1 MRWAFVVLLYLLP
14 FCVSAQGESQ
24 SFGRLYGLVG
34 KQFID
39 TANALAYD
47 EVVAH
52 LDESLTIF
60 TKALRYA
67 NELGYTQG
75 QAEAHRWLAI
85 VTYLK
90 GQNERSVIHN
100 QEAIRLFQS
109 LGWKAKE
116 GDQYCSLGFQM
127 KARDLPR
134 ATTYMLKG
142 MRMLEAENDSGRL
155 TAVYDNY
162 GVIKLLAKD
171 LDSSLFYYNRA
182 LNLKRLFAD
191 SLGIPFSLNKLGEVH
206 LLNKN
211 LIAAR
216 QVFDEAYRIRVFRK
230 DAFGIM
236 ENYACFGD
244 YFLAAAQSDSAI
256 FWYNRALDQS
266 RAQAYPFMTRY
277 CFAQLSKAH
286 ELGGNLFFALQMH
299 RAYAAITDSLQT
311 DQRTRQVTELELR
324 FETMEKDREN
334 SLLRQQK
341 TEQQLVVSQQRVW
354 MVALASAAFSIL
366 LLAFFVVQRNKQ
378 REAAK
383 RDTAII
389 LERERGL
396 RAIIL
401 ATEEE
406 RKRIAKDLHDGVVQ
420 GLTGLK
426 LRLQNQLRKLSAL
439 PLEQEAEFKE
449 TSSMLDAS
457 IDEVR
462 NISHRMMPRALS
474 ELGLVPA
481 MADLL
486 DKTLSQV
493 NIQFQFEHHK
503 VEGIRF
509 DETVEVSLYRIAQ
522 ELITNIIKHA
532 QAQAVSVQL
541 LKTASHLVLVVE
553 DNGTGFAYED
563 QINRNGIGLMNIS
576 SRAKALHGEVTYVPS
591 PMQGTV
597 ATIRIPLA

>member
-1 MRWAFVVLLYLLP
+1 MRLAFVVLLYLLP
-14 FCVSAQGESQ
+14 FCVSAQGNADTFARFET
-24 SFGRLYGLVG
+24 LVG
-34 KQFID
+34 KQYID
-39 TANALAYD
+39 TATALPYD

-67 NELGYTQG
+67 TELGYTHG
-75 QAEAHRWLAI
+75 KAETHRWLAI

-90 GQNERSVIHN
+90 GQNERSVVHN
-100 QEAIRLFQS
+100 QEAIRLFQA

-134 ATTYMLKG
+134 ASNYMLKG
-142 MRMLEAENDSGRL
+142 MRMLEAEGDSGRL

-206 LLNKN
+206 LLRKN
-211 LIAAR
+211 LVAAR
-216 QVFDEAYRIRVFRK
+216 QVFDEAYRIRVLRK

-244 YFLAAAQSDSAI
+244 YFLAATQSDSAI

-277 CFAQLSKAH
+277 CFAQLSKAY
-286 ELGGNLFFALQMH
+286 ELGGNLLFALQMH

-324 FETMEKDREN
+324 FETLEKDREN

-341 TEQQLVVSQQRVW
+341 TEQQLVVSRQRVW
-354 MVALASAAFSIL
+354 MVALASATFTIL
-366 LLAFFVVQRNKQ
+366 LLAFFVLQRNKQ

-406 RKRIAKDLHDGVVQ
+406 RKRIAKDLHDGIVQ
-420 GLTGLK
+420 TLTGLNF
-426 LRLQNQLRKLSAL
+426 RLQRPQQHDQAQSQQLLNAAI
-439 PLEQEAEFKE
+439 AEIR
-449 TSSMLDAS
+449 D
-457 IDEVR
+457 
-462 NISHRMMPRALS
+462 ISHRMMPRALA
-474 ELGLVPA
+474 ELGLMPA
-481 MADLL
+481 MADMLEKSLGAAGIHFTL
-486 DKTLSQV
+486 DQRGM
-493 NIQFQFEHHK
+493 
-503 VEGIRF
+503 EGQRF
-509 DETVEVSLYRIAQ
+509 DEALEIGLYRIAQ
-522 ELITNIIKHA
+522 ELVNNILKHA
-532 QAQAVSVQL
+532 KATEVGVQVMRSSTHIL
-541 LKTASHLVLVVE
+541 LMVE
-553 DNGTGFAYED
+553 DNGVGMAQTNAGAS
-563 QINRNGIGLMNIS
+563 GIGLTNIR
-576 SRAKALHGEVTYVPS
+576 SRVSTLNGEVSFEPG
-591 PMQGTV
+591 PRNGTV
-597 ATIRIPLA
+597 VMVRVPV

>member
-1 MRWAFVVLLYLLP
+1 
-14 FCVSAQGESQ
+14 
-24 SFGRLYGLVG
+24 
-34 KQFID
+34 
-39 TANALAYD
+39 
-47 EVVAH
+47 
-52 LDESLTIF
+52 
-60 TKALRYA
+60 
-67 NELGYTQG
+67 
-75 QAEAHRWLAI
+75 
-85 VTYLK
+85 
-90 GQNERSVIHN
+90 
-100 QEAIRLFQS
+100 
-109 LGWKAKE
+109 
-116 GDQYCSLGFQM
+116 
-127 KARDLPR
+127 
-134 ATTYMLKG
+134 
-142 MRMLEAENDSGRL
+142 
-155 TAVYDNY
+155 
-162 GVIKLLAKD
+162 
-171 LDSSLFYYNRA
+171 
-182 LNLKRLFAD
+182 
-191 SLGIPFSLNKLGEVH
+191 
-206 LLNKN
+206 
-211 LIAAR
+211 
-216 QVFDEAYRIRVFRK
+216 
-230 DAFGIM
+230 
-236 ENYACFGD
+236 
-244 YFLAAAQSDSAI
+244 
-256 FWYNRALDQS
+256 
-266 RAQAYPFMTRY
+266 
-277 CFAQLSKAH
+277 
-286 ELGGNLFFALQMH
+286 
-299 RAYAAITDSLQT
+299 
-311 DQRTRQVTELELR
+311 VTELELR

-563 QINRNGIGLMNIS
+563 QTNRNGIGLMNIS

>member
-1 MRWAFVVLLYLLP
+1 MRLALVALLYLLP
-14 FCVSAQGESQ
+14 FCASAQGNAQ
-24 SFGRLYGLVG
+24 SFGRLDALVG

-39 TANALAYD
+39 TANALPYD

-52 LDESLTIF
+52 LDESLALY

-75 QAEAHRWLAI
+75 KAETHRWLAI

-90 GQNERSVIHN
+90 GQNERSVVHN

-134 ATTYMLKG
+134 ASTYMLKG
-142 MRMLEAENDSGRL
+142 MRMLEAEGDSGRL

-206 LLNKN
+206 LLRKN
-211 LIAAR
+211 LVAAR
-216 QVFDEAYRIRVFRK
+216 QVIDEAYRIRLLRK

-244 YFLAAAQSDSAI
+244 YFLAATQSDSAI
-256 FWYNRALDQS
+256 FWYNLALDQS

-277 CFAQLSKAH
+277 CFAQLSKAY
-286 ELGGNLFFALQMH
+286 ELGGNLLFALQMH

-324 FETMEKDREN
+324 FETLEKDREN

-341 TEQQLVVSQQRVW
+341 TEQQLVVSRQRVW
-354 MVALASAAFSIL
+354 MVALASATFTIL
-366 LLAFFVVQRNKQ
+366 LLAFFVLQRNKQ

-406 RKRIAKDLHDGVVQ
+406 RKRIAKDLHDGIVQ
-420 GLTGLK
+420 TLTGLSF
-426 LRLQNQLRKLSAL
+426 RLQRPQQHDQAQSQQLLNAAI
-439 PLEQEAEFKE
+439 AEIR
-449 TSSMLDAS
+449 D
-457 IDEVR
+457 
-462 NISHRMMPRALS
+462 ISHRMMPRALA
-474 ELGLVPA
+474 ELGLMPA
-481 MADLL
+481 MADMLEKSLGAAGIHFTL
-486 DKTLSQV
+486 DQRGM
-493 NIQFQFEHHK
+493 
-503 VEGIRF
+503 EGQRF
-509 DETVEVSLYRIAQ
+509 DEALEIGLYRIAQ
-522 ELITNIIKHA
+522 ELVNNILKHA
-532 QAQAVSVQL
+532 KATEVGVQVMRS
-541 LKTASHLVLVVE
+541 ASHILLMVE
-553 DNGTGFAYED
+553 DNGVGMASSKTEKS
-563 QINRNGIGLMNIS
+563 GIGLTNIR
-576 SRAKALHGEVTYVPS
+576 SRVSTLNGEVSFEPG
-591 PMQGTV
+591 PRNGTV
-597 ATIRIPLA
+597 VMVRVPV

>member
-1 MRWAFVVLLYLLP
+1 MRLACVALLLLLP
-14 FCVSAQGESQ
+14 FCASAQGNAQ
-24 SFGRLYGLVG
+24 SFGRLEALVG

-39 TANALAYD
+39 TANALPYD

-52 LDESLTIF
+52 LDESLTVF

-67 NELGYTQG
+67 TELGYTQG
-75 QAEAHRWLAI
+75 KAETHRWLAI

-90 GQNERSVIHN
+90 GQNERSVVHN

-134 ATTYMLKG
+134 ASNYMLKG
-142 MRMLEAENDSGRL
+142 MRMLEAEGDSGRL

-206 LLNKN
+206 LLRKN
-211 LIAAR
+211 LVAAR
-216 QVFDEAYRIRVFRK
+216 QVIDEAYRIRLLRK

-244 YFLAAAQSDSAI
+244 YFLAATQSDSAI
-256 FWYNRALDQS
+256 FWYNLALDQS

-277 CFAQLSKAH
+277 CFAQLSKAY
-286 ELGGNLFFALQMH
+286 ELGGNLLFALQMH

-324 FETMEKDREN
+324 FETLEKDREN

-341 TEQQLVVSQQRVW
+341 TEQQLVVSRQRVW
-354 MVALASAAFSIL
+354 MVALASATFTIL
-366 LLAFFVVQRNKQ
+366 LLAFFVLQRNKQ

-406 RKRIAKDLHDGVVQ
+406 RKRIAKDLHDGIVQ
-420 GLTGLK
+420 TLTGLNFM
-426 LRLQNQLRKLSAL
+426 LQRPQQHDQAQSQQLLNAAI
-439 PLEQEAEFKE
+439 AEIR
-449 TSSMLDAS
+449 D
-457 IDEVR
+457 
-462 NISHRMMPRALS
+462 ISHRMMPRALA
-474 ELGLVPA
+474 ELGLVPS
-481 MADLL
+481 MADMLEKSLGAAGIHFTL
-486 DKTLSQV
+486 DQRGM
-493 NIQFQFEHHK
+493 
-503 VEGIRF
+503 EGQRF
-509 DETVEVSLYRIAQ
+509 DEALEIGLYRIAQ
-522 ELITNIIKHA
+522 ELVNNILKHA
-532 QAQAVSVQL
+532 KATEVGVQVMRS
-541 LKTASHLVLVVE
+541 ASHILLMVE
-553 DNGTGFAYED
+553 DNGVGMASSKTEKS
-563 QINRNGIGLMNIS
+563 GIGLTNIR
-576 SRAKALHGEVTYVPS
+576 SRVSMLNGEVSFEPG
-591 PMQGTV
+591 PRNGTV
-597 ATIRIPLA
+597 VMVRVPV

>member
-1 MRWAFVVLLYLLP
+1 MRLAFVVLLCLLP
-14 FCVSAQGESQ
+14 FCVSAQREAQ
-24 SFGRLYGLVG
+24 SFGRLDALVG

-39 TANALAYD
+39 TANALPYD

-52 LDESLTIF
+52 LDESLTLY

-67 NELGYTQG
+67 TELGYTQG
-75 QAEAHRWLAI
+75 KAETHRWLAI

-90 GQNERSVIHN
+90 GQNERSVVHN

-134 ATTYMLKG
+134 ASNYMLKG

-206 LLNKN
+206 LLRKN
-211 LIAAR
+211 LVAAR
-216 QVFDEAYRIRVFRK
+216 QVFDEAYRIRLLRK

-277 CFAQLSKAH
+277 CFAQLSKAY

-324 FETMEKDREN
+324 FETLEKDREN

-341 TEQQLVVSQQRVW
+341 TEQQLVVSRQRVW
-354 MVALASAAFSIL
+354 MVALASAAFTIL

-406 RKRIAKDLHDGVVQ
+406 RKRIAKDLHDGIVQ
-420 GLTGLK
+420 TLTGLNF
-426 LRLQNQLRKLSAL
+426 RLQRPQQHDQAQSQQLLNAAI
-439 PLEQEAEFKE
+439 AEIR
-449 TSSMLDAS
+449 D
-457 IDEVR
+457 
-462 NISHRMMPRALS
+462 ISHRMMPRALA
-474 ELGLVPA
+474 ELGLMPA
-481 MADLL
+481 MADMLEKSLGAAGIHFTL
-486 DKTLSQV
+486 DQRGM
-493 NIQFQFEHHK
+493 
-503 VEGIRF
+503 EGQRF
-509 DETVEVSLYRIAQ
+509 DEALEIGLYRIAQ
-522 ELITNIIKHA
+522 ELVNNILKHA
-532 QAQAVSVQL
+532 KATEVGVQVMRSSTHIL
-541 LKTASHLVLVVE
+541 LMVE
-553 DNGTGFAYED
+553 DNGVGMASSKTEKS
-563 QINRNGIGLMNIS
+563 GIGLTNIR
-576 SRAKALHGEVTYVPS
+576 SRVSTLNGEVSFEPG
-591 PMQGTV
+591 PRNGTV
-597 ATIRIPLA
+597 VMVRVPV